1 MNLNRSA
8 ILNNNFSFYLF
19 IILSTILFHYLPFER
34 NSIGPDDFAFL
45 TKKNIFLYNFTE
57 LASDRP
63 LHYLFVELQ
72 NFIIGDNAFYGFIFN
87 ILSNLLLL
95 IVIYNFLTIFFKSR
109 ATIILILTLY
119 NLFLTKVEIYHYP
132 IYGYLILANTLYL
145 LSLIFFIKSFEKK
158 FYFHIII
165 SISIY
170 FIAIFFYEA
179 GFFLPIVL
187 VLYTLIFKIDFF
199 KKYLNIYFIFFIIAL
214 FYFIYRETNAF
225 GLSQVNPS
233 RLANFNSFIS
243 SLENLFNIF
252 GGRSFIRICIYGY
265 YQFLS
270 IPIKWLIG
278 IIFLDIIFLFIT
290 FYYFKRFKFQKINIK
305 ILLFF
310 FTIFI
315 VFLIPNMLVGG
326 IGGRHTIIP
335 IIFLV
340 SLLYIFLS
348 KIRFYNSFFIMV
360 VISLQLIPNQGNNWS
375 QIVSSRI
382 NGDIYESFKTNLKK
396 ELTNS
401 EYIIF
406 DRDSFKNNI
415 KYQIV
420 KNPFNLLHNYYGAQT
435 LENWG
440 IRSMILLNSE
450 LNKNNIYISIN
461 KPKKIDQ
468 HKYIFKEQKS
478 INLNENIVNERIIN
492 SNKVLIINY
501 DKIYPNGFYI
511 E

>member
-1 MNLNRSA
+1 
-8 ILNNNFSFYLF
+8 
-19 IILSTILFHYLPFER
+19 
-34 NSIGPDDFAFL
+34 
-45 TKKNIFLYNFTE
+45 
-57 LASDRP
+57 
-63 LHYLFVELQ
+63 
-72 NFIIGDNAFYGFIFN
+72 
-87 ILSNLLLL
+87 
-95 IVIYNFLTIFFKSR
+95 
-109 ATIILILTLY
+109 
-119 NLFLTKVEIYHYP
+119 
-132 IYGYLILANTLYL
+132 
-145 LSLIFFIKSFEKK
+145 
-158 FYFHIII
+158 
-165 SISIY
+165 
-170 FIAIFFYEA
+170 
-179 GFFLPIVL
+179 
-187 VLYTLIFKIDFF
+187 
-199 KKYLNIYFIFFIIAL
+199 
-214 FYFIYRETNAF
+214 
-225 GLSQVNPS
+225 
-233 RLANFNSFIS
+233 
-243 SLENLFNIF
+243 
-252 GGRSFIRICIYGY
+252 
-265 YQFLS
+265 
-270 IPIKWLIG
+270 
-278 IIFLDIIFLFIT
+278 
-290 FYYFKRFKFQKINIK
+290 
-305 ILLFF
+305 
-310 FTIFI
+310 
-315 VFLIPNMLVGG
+315 
-326 IGGRHTIIP
+326 
-335 IIFLV
+335 
-340 SLLYIFLS
+340 
-348 KIRFYNSFFIMV
+348 MV

-440 IRSMILLNSE
+440 IRSMIMLNSE